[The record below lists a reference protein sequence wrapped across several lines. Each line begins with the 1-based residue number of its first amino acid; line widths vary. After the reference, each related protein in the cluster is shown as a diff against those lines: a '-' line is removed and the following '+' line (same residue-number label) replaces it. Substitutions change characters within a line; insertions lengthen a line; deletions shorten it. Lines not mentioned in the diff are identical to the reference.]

1 MIFGL
6 YKPKT
11 CNTYLSP
18 TNHLEVGGDMCQ
30 SEQTPHVYRVLVY
43 GWARL
48 ITLPLTFRKTALNC
62 LHCTARYPLK
72 GLPSERLFPLRVK
85 VRQLRQLLMQQPD
98 MEHLEHQASL
108 PRPTYLCGRLRA
120 FSLAHTWE
128 NALDGV
134 LEQELVMSLGASA
147 VVLLV
152 VVCSLVANTMRKRS
166 GALNWGL

>member
-1 MIFGL
+1 MVICANQNKLRMFIGFWFMAGQD
-6 YKPKT
+6 
-11 CNTYLSP
+11 LSP
-18 TNHLEVGGDMCQ
+18 YHLLSG
-30 SEQTPHVYRVLVY
+30 
-43 GWARL
+43 RL
-48 ITLPLTFRKTALNC
+48 LSIV
-62 LHCTARYPLK
+62 CTARYPLK

-152 VVCSLVANTMRKRS
+152 VVCSRWQTP
-166 GALNWGL
+166 